1 MIVNIHN
8 YETYFLLY
16 VDNELTANEK
26 AAVEL
31 FLQQNPFYQKELDL
45 LQNAKLNLPEMEETN
60 MVNEKIIFE
69 DKISLYQISESDSK
83 CLLYLDQ
90 EMLTKDAFI
99 FEDDLKKDPSLNET
113 LNQWKKTILSFETN
127 DTLKDTLDDAF
138 KNTLYRQEAS
148 VKPLWPFYHKYSIA
162 SVAAIFLLWI
172 GYQWTDSF
180 QKINSVNNNSITN
193 TIAKNTTPSNTSIT
207 INSDNNS
214 SKNSII
220 SNPSNTNDISKS
232 TNYSLNKISEPNTT
246 ILSHPNNTSEH
257 TNALANT
264 NQLETNIMTFNENV
278 IDTRN
283 EVVTQKVFLN
293 ENSTFTLPE
302 TAKHSDEIM
311 IIPASFKEIDTE
323 QEEEDRTLLIGNL
336 EFDAAKFRG
345 VSRKLTAIF
354 KRNKLEKENK

>member
-1 MIVNIHN
+1 
-8 YETYFLLY
+8 
-16 VDNELTANEK
+16 
-26 AAVEL
+26 
-31 FLQQNPFYQKELDL
+31 
-45 LQNAKLNLPEMEETN
+45 
-60 MVNEKIIFE
+60 
-69 DKISLYQISESDSK
+69 
-83 CLLYLDQ
+83 
-90 EMLTKDAFI
+90 
-99 FEDDLKKDPSLNET
+99 
-113 LNQWKKTILSFETN
+113 
-127 DTLKDTLDDAF
+127 
-138 KNTLYRQEAS
+138 
-148 VKPLWPFYHKYSIA
+148 
-162 SVAAIFLLWI
+162 
-172 GYQWTDSF
+172 
-180 QKINSVNNNSITN
+180 
-193 TIAKNTTPSNTSIT
+193 
-207 INSDNNS
+207 
-214 SKNSII
+214 
-220 SNPSNTNDISKS
+220 
-232 TNYSLNKISEPNTT
+232 LNKISEPNTT